1 MATRVNAE
9 KKLLLDAAKSVSKL
23 LGERHIRRPFRLK
36 HKYKMSQFD
45 ESYAGGWCV
54 TIATGGKDCPA
65 IELFLDRVLGSKRP
79 RQFWYGFSSSEET
92 PITRLIE
99 RLPRAFKPSR
109 TYRSLI
115 KKRGIY
121 VFQESPSPSEII
133 RPVAELYKEDKEQKL
148 PAEFLFGKF
157 QLRDRADSP
166 LEAWLAAQFI
176 ADVVAAVSSPD
187 VGKIGKAEREYVERL
202 IRDRQPQFRN
212 NVLAA
217 YACRCCITG
226 CAVRHCIEAAHI
238 DRYSESVNNRVTN
251 DIALRADLH
260 RLFDA
265 KLLDF
270 NRSGDDLLIQV
281 DNAIQEHTYRQLH
294 GTCVTLPTN
303 RKYWPEQ
310 WF

>member
-54 TIATGGKDCPA
+54 TIATGGKEYPA

-99 RLPRAFKPSR
+99 RLPKAFKPSR

-121 VFQESPSPSEII
+121 VF
-133 RPVAELYKEDKEQKL
+133 
-148 PAEFLFGKF
+148 
-157 QLRDRADSP
+157 
-166 LEAWLAAQFI
+166 
-176 ADVVAAVSSPD
+176 
-187 VGKIGKAEREYVERL
+187 
-202 IRDRQPQFRN
+202 
-212 NVLAA
+212 
-217 YACRCCITG
+217 
-226 CAVRHCIEAAHI
+226 
-238 DRYSESVNNRVTN
+238 
-251 DIALRADLH
+251 
-260 RLFDA
+260 
-265 KLLDF
+265 
-270 NRSGDDLLIQV
+270 
-281 DNAIQEHTYRQLH
+281 
-294 GTCVTLPTN
+294 
-303 RKYWPEQ
+303 
-310 WF
+310 